1 MDVVGLRQKK
11 RRTIK
16 ITVGF
21 LKKLISIGLN
31 SPLFLLDLGIGNLGL
46 KVIKAPA

>member
-1 MDVVGLRQKK
+1 MREARQ
-11 RRTIK
+11 TIK

-31 SPLFLLDLGIGNLGL
+31 SPRFLLDLGIGNLGL